1 MAIDLGPLRDR
12 WLTWCASFDLS
23 PSEALRQLVRR
34 LEPGRWPKAI
44 EGAKPPLSASRLS
57 GGVSGRFTVRFT
69 AKELK
74 AIGRR
79 AAQEGMSV
87 PRWVISVAR
96 AQVSGEPQLG
106 DAALA
111 VMSRSAVQVRS
122 IGRNLNQLTRALN
135 EIALHIREGRQDE
148 AAKLLRQQSMST
160 VLKIATDA
168 KNSIEAHMPK
178 MEAVMTENA
187 LRWRAVPATGT
198 KDGEGT

>member
-1 MAIDLGPLRDR
+1 
-12 WLTWCASFDLS
+12 
-23 PSEALRQLVRR
+23 
-34 LEPGRWPKAI
+34 
-44 EGAKPPLSASRLS
+44 
-57 GGVSGRFTVRFT
+57 VRFT

-79 AAQEGMSV
+79 AAHEGMSV
-87 PRWVISVAR
+87 PRWVISAAR

-106 DAALA
+106 AEALA
-111 VMSRSAVQVRS
+111 AMSRSAVQVRS

-135 EIALHIREGRQDE
+135 EIALHIREGRQEE

-168 KNSIEAHMPK
+168 KNSIEAHMPT

-187 LRWRAVPATGT
+187 TRWRTVSATRKG
-198 KDGEGT
+198 DGEGP